1 MKYWIPVICL
11 LFAGSAYG
19 AADALQA
26 CDKGFEGGTDFGSPT
41 MASGGFIGG
50 KKQICYDTNGTAD
63 SQLIKATRCDNVDIK
78 LYNMTDGDTA
88 TNVSVIPRACPDL
101 KDQDPD
107 TAGIQA
113 TDTTNCEPIVADLA
127 TATNSEALG
136 YKPGAL
142 FIDVVTNTDSDALR
156 VELWCNGL

>member
-19 AADALQA
+19 DADVWQQ
-26 CDKGFEGGTDFGSPT
+26 CDKGFEGGGDFGSPT
-41 MASGGFIGG
+41 MASGGFVGG
-50 KKQICYDTNGTAD
+50 KKQICFDSNGAVN
-63 SQLIKATRCDNVDIK
+63 SPLVKATRCDNVDLK

-88 TNVSVIPRACPDL
+88 TNVSVIPRACPDG

-107 TAGIQA
+107 VAGDQS
-113 TDTTNCEPIVADLA
+113 TDETNCEPIVADLA

-136 YKPGAL
+136 YKPGFF
-142 FIDVVTNTDSDALR
+142 FIQIETNTDGDDLR
-156 VELWCNGL
+156 IEAWCNGL